1 MFIRSIMESSA
12 VVWHSSLSVRNT
24 SDLERVQKSAV
35 KIILNER
42 DLDYD
47 EALSRL
53 NLDKLDKRREKL
65 CLAFAK
71 KCLKAEKVKEF
82 FPVNEIKSI
91 QTRNFERFKVN
102 PFNTERYKKS
112 SIPYLQS
119 LLNKDDLEKRNFIRS
134 RGVK

>member
-1 MFIRSIMESSA
+1 M
-12 VVWHSSLSVRNT
+12 SVRNT

-42 DLDYD
+42 DLYYD

-102 PFNTERYKKS
+102 PFNTERYKNS
-112 SIPYLQS
+112 SISYLQS